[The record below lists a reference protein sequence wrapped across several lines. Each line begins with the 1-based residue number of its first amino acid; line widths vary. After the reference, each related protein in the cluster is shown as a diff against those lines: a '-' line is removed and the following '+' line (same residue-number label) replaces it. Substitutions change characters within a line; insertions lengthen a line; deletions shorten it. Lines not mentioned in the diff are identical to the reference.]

1 MKKSLN
7 ESLREEFNAILD
19 YPEYQDSIEAKRL
32 DVNVIKGAFDKLLAS
47 DRFLEAQEEDIEKAR
62 SEFENYILNTLRT
75 KRHNNGN

>member
-32 DVNVIKGAFDKLLAS
+32 DVNVIKGAFDKLLAT